1 LNDKE
6 EGEEEYKGQRQRQQQ
21 HMNTNTHRQTQTQT
35 HSLDKAI
42 LERRHRRVTFLVNI
56 LLNYK
61 PFNVHVFPESMI
73 DKMSKVEPALIYHI
87 LFRNDKGNRVE
98 ENWICPTED
107 RTVDLDVDAHVDV
120 NDK

>member
-21 HMNTNTHRQTQTQT
+21 HMNTNTHRHTQT
-35 HSLDKAI
+35 HSLDKVI
-42 LERRHRRVTFLVNI
+42 FERRHRRVTFLVNI

-61 PFNVHVFPESMI
+61 PFNVHVFPQNMI
-73 DKMSKVEPALIYHI
+73 DKMSKVELALIYHI
-87 LFRNDKGNRVE
+87 LFRNDKGIRVE